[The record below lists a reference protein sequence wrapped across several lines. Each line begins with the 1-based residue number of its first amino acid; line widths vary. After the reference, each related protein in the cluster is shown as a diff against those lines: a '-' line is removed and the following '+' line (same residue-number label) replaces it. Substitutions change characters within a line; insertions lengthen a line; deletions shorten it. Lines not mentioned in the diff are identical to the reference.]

1 MLSVWSKEEV
11 AEKCSCTEYTLKM
24 GPLEVGQGM
33 VKGDCEALAGTT
45 LRKEDGE
52 RSGWGAHG

>member
-1 MLSVWSKEEV
+1 M